1 MKIVIL
7 DGSAANPGDI
17 SWGALE
23 KLGEVIAYDVTSKDQ
38 LIERMQGAECA
49 ITNKTVFDREALGS
63 LPDLKYIGV
72 LATGY
77 NVVDLEAAREHG
89 VTVTNVP
96 EYATFATAQMTMAL
110 LLELTNLVGLH
121 TASVMNGD
129 WVRSPQ
135 FCYFK
140 SPLTELA
147 GKTIHIL
154 GLGKIG
160 KRVAQMASSFGMT
173 VTATPHNASLLGTT
187 VDVSGIPVRCM
198 SFEDGIKGA
207 DVVSLHCPLTDDT
220 REIVNAGSLLN
231 FKRGTLL
238 INCARGPVINEKAV
252 REALDSGLLGGYG
265 CDVVCVEPMLPDN
278 PLLGAPN
285 CVITPH
291 IAWTPVETRIRLID
305 AAAQNLKAFLD
316 GNPVNKVN

>member
-17 SWGALE
+17 TWGRLND
-23 KLGEVIAYDVTSKDQ
+23 LGEVIPYDYTSKDQ
-38 LIERMQGAECA
+38 LVDRMKGAEVA
-49 ITNKTVFDREALGS
+49 ITNKAVFDAEVFDK

-77 NVVDLEAAREHG
+77 NVVDLKAAREHG
-89 VTVTNVP
+89 VVVTNVP

-121 TASVMNGD
+121 TQSVMDGD
-129 WVRSPQ
+129 WCRSRQ

-147 GKTIHIL
+147 GKTLHII

-160 KRVAQMASSFGMT
+160 RRVALMASAFGMT
-173 VTATPHNASLLGTT
+173 VTATPHNTSLIGTV
-187 VDVSGIPVRCM
+187 VDVEGTPVKCVALEEGIR
-198 SFEDGIKGA
+198 GA
-207 DVVSLHCPLTDDT
+207 NVVSLHCPLTEDT
-220 REIVNAGSLLN
+220 REIINKDSLAWFN
-231 FKRGTLL
+231 KGAFLL
-238 INCARGPVINEKAV
+238 NCARGPVVNEADV
-252 REALDSGLLGGYG
+252 RAALDSGLLGGYG
-265 CDVVCVEPMLPDN
+265 ADVVSVEPMLETN

-291 IAWTPVETRIRLID
+291 IAWSPVETRIRLID
-305 AAAQNLKAFLD
+305 MAADNLQAFLD
-316 GNPVNKVN
+316 GKPINQVN

>member
-23 KLGEVIAYDVTSKDQ
+23 KLGEVTAYDITSKDQ
-38 LIERMQGAECA
+38 LIERMKGAEVA
-49 ITNKTVFDREALGS
+49 ITNKTAFDKDVFDQ

-77 NVVDLEAAREHG
+77 NVVDLQAARDHG

-96 EYATFATAQMTMAL
+96 EYATFATAQHTMAL

-121 TASVMNGD
+121 TSSVMDGD
-129 WVRSPQ
+129 WCRCPQ

-140 SPLTELA
+140 GSLTELA
-147 GKTIHIL
+147 GKTLHII

-160 KRVAQMASSFGMT
+160 QRVAMMASSFGMT
-173 VTATPHNASLLGTT
+173 VTATPHKTDLIGTT
-187 VDVSGIPVRCM
+187 VDVSGTPVKCLPL
-198 SFEDGIKGA
+198 EDGIKNA

-220 REIVNAGSLLN
+220 REIINAESLKL
-231 FKRGTLL
+231 FKRGAFL
-238 INCARGPVINEKAV
+238 INCARGPVINEADV
-252 REALDSGLLGGYG
+252 RAALDSGVLGGYG
-265 CDVVCVEPMLPDN
+265 ADVVCVEPMLETN

-305 AAAQNLKAFLD
+305 MAAANLKAFIE
-316 GNPVNKVN
+316 GNPINKVN

>member
-17 SWGALE
+17 TWGRLND
-23 KLGEVIAYDVTSKDQ
+23 LGEVIPYDYTSKDQ
-38 LIERMQGAECA
+38 LVDRMKGAEVA
-49 ITNKTVFDREALGS
+49 ITNKAVFDAEVFDK
-63 LPDLKYIGV
+63 LPNLKYIGV

-77 NVVDLEAAREHG
+77 NVVDLKAAREHG
-89 VTVTNVP
+89 VVVTNVP

-121 TASVMNGD
+121 TQSVMDGD
-129 WVRSPQ
+129 WCRFRQ

-147 GKTIHIL
+147 GKTLHII

-160 KRVAQMASSFGMT
+160 RRVALMASAFGMT
-173 VTATPHNASLLGTT
+173 VTATPHNTSLIGTV
-187 VDVSGIPVRCM
+187 VDVEGTPVKCVALEEGIRC
-198 SFEDGIKGA
+198 A
-207 DVVSLHCPLTDDT
+207 NVVSLHCPLTEDT
-220 REIVNAGSLLN
+220 REIINNNSLAWFN
-231 FKRGTLL
+231 KGAFLL
-238 INCARGPVINEKAV
+238 NCARGPVVNEADV
-252 REALDSGLLGGYG
+252 RAALDSGLLGGYG
-265 CDVVCVEPMLPDN
+265 ADVVSVEPMLETN

-291 IAWTPVETRIRLID
+291 IAWSPVETRIRLID
-305 AAAQNLKAFLD
+305 MAADNLQAFLD
-316 GNPVNKVN
+316 GKPINQVN

>member
-17 SWGALE
+17 TWGRLND
-23 KLGEVIAYDVTSKDQ
+23 LGEVIAYDYTSREELVD
-38 LIERMQGAECA
+38 RMNGAEVA
-49 ITNKTVFDREALGS
+49 ITNKAVFDAGILDK

-77 NVVDLEAAREHG
+77 NVVDLKAAREHG
-89 VTVTNVP
+89 VVVTNVP

-110 LLELTNLVGLH
+110 LLELTNLTGLH
-121 TASVMNGD
+121 TQSVMEGD
-129 WVRSPQ
+129 WCRSRQ

-147 GKTIHIL
+147 GKTMHII

-160 KRVAQMASSFGMT
+160 KRVAIMASAFGMT
-173 VTATPHNASLLGTT
+173 VTATPHNVSLIGTV
-187 VDVSGIPVRCM
+187 VDVEGTPVKCLPIEEGIR
-198 SFEDGIKGA
+198 A
-207 DVVSLHCPLTDDT
+207 ANVVSLHCPLTEDT
-220 REIVNAGSLLN
+220 REIINKTSLSWFN
-231 FKRGTLL
+231 RGTFLL
-238 INCARGPVINEKAV
+238 NCARGPVVNETDV
-252 REALDSGLLGGYG
+252 REALDTGILGGYG
-265 CDVVCVEPMLPDN
+265 ADVVSVEPMIETN

-291 IAWTPVETRIRLID
+291 IAWSPVETRIRLID
-305 AAAQNLKAFLD
+305 MAADNLQAFLD
-316 GNPVNKVN
+316 GKPINQVN

>member
-23 KLGEVIAYDVTSKDQ
+23 KLGEVTAYDITSKDQ
-38 LIERMQGAECA
+38 LIERMKGAECA
-49 ITNKTVFDREALGS
+49 ITNKTVFDRAAFEQ

-77 NVVDLEAAREHG
+77 NVIDLEAARDHG

-96 EYATFATAQMTMAL
+96 EYATFATAQHTMAL
-110 LLELTNLVGLH
+110 LLELTNLAGLH
-121 TASVMNGD
+121 SASVMDGE
-129 WVRSPQ
+129 WCRSPQ

-140 SPLTELA
+140 APLTELC
-147 GKTIHIL
+147 GKTLHII

-160 KRVAQMASSFGMT
+160 RRVAQMASAFGMN
-173 VTATPHNASLLGTT
+173 VTATPHDTSLIGSVTEAGTAE
-187 VDVSGIPVRCM
+187 VKCVPFEEGVRN
-198 SFEDGIKGA
+198 A
-207 DVVSLHCPLTDDT
+207 DVVSLHCPLTEDT
-220 REIVNAGSLLN
+220 REIINRDSLSL
-231 FKRGTLL
+231 FKPGAIL
-238 INCARGPVINEKAV
+238 INCARGPVINESAV

-265 CDVVCVEPMLPDN
+265 ADVVCVEPMLPDN

-285 CVITPH
+285 CVLTPH
-291 IAWTPVETRIRLID
+291 IAWTPVETRLRLID
-305 AAAQNLKAFLD
+305 MAASNLKAFMD
-316 GNPVNKVN
+316 GYPVNTVT

>member
-17 SWGALE
+17 TWGRLND
-23 KLGEVIAYDVTSKDQ
+23 LGKVISYDTTAKDQ
-38 LIERMQGAECA
+38 LVGRMQGAECA
-49 ITNKTVFDREALGS
+49 ITNKAVFDKDVFDQ

-77 NVVDLEAAREHG
+77 NVVDLEAARQHG

-121 TASVMNGD
+121 TASVMEGE
-129 WVRSPQ
+129 WCRSKQ

-140 SPLTELA
+140 SPLTELC
-147 GKTIHIL
+147 GKTLHII

-160 KRVAQMASSFGMT
+160 RRVAVMASAFGMKI
-173 VTATPHNASLLGTT
+173 TATPHDTNLIGTSVECDGT
-187 VDVSGIPVRCM
+187 SVKCLPL
-198 SFEDGIKGA
+198 EEGIKAA
-207 DVVSLHCPLTDDT
+207 DVVSLHCPLTEDT
-220 REIVNAGSLLN
+220 REIINGTSLTW
-231 FKRGTLL
+231 FKKGTFL
-238 INCARGPVINEKAV
+238 INCARGPVINESAV

-265 CDVVCVEPMLPDN
+265 TDVVCVEPMLPDN

-291 IAWTPVETRIRLID
+291 IAWTPVETRMRLID
-305 AAAQNLKAFLD
+305 MAADNLEAFLN
-316 GNPVNKVN
+316 GEPVNVVN

>member
-17 SWGALE
+17 TWGRLND
-23 KLGEVIAYDVTSKDQ
+23 LGEVIAYDYTSKDQ
-38 LIERMQGAECA
+38 LIERMKGAECA
-49 ITNKTVFDREALGS
+49 ITNKAVFDAEVFDQ

-77 NVVDLEAAREHG
+77 NVVDLQAARDHG
-89 VTVTNVP
+89 VVVTNVP

-121 TASVMNGD
+121 TQSVMGGE
-129 WVRSPQ
+129 WCRSRQ

-147 GKTIHIL
+147 GKTLHII

-160 KRVAQMASSFGMT
+160 RRVAIMASAFGMT
-173 VTATPHNASLLGTT
+173 VTATPHNTSLIGSTVNVEGTQ
-187 VDVSGIPVRCM
+187 VSCIPLEEGIR
-198 SFEDGIKGA
+198 GA
-207 DVVSLHCPLTDDT
+207 DVVSLHCPLTEDT
-220 REIVNAGSLLN
+220 REIINRDSLGW
-231 FKRGTLL
+231 FKQGALL
-238 INCARGPVINEKAV
+238 INCARGPVINESDV
-252 REALDSGLLGGYG
+252 RTALDNGVLGGYG
-265 CDVVCVEPMLPDN
+265 CDVVCVEPMLETN

-291 IAWTPVETRIRLID
+291 IAWTPVETRLRLID
-305 AAAQNLKAFLD
+305 MAADNLKAFLD
-316 GNPVNKVN
+316 GSPINQVN

>member
-17 SWGALE
+17 TWGRLND
-23 KLGEVIAYDVTSKDQ
+23 LGEVIAYDYTSREELVD
-38 LIERMQGAECA
+38 RMDGAEVA
-49 ITNKTVFDREALGS
+49 ITNKAVFDAGILDK

-77 NVVDLEAAREHG
+77 NVVDLKAAREHG
-89 VTVTNVP
+89 VVVTNVP

-110 LLELTNLVGLH
+110 LLELTNLTGLH
-121 TASVMNGD
+121 TQSVMDGD
-129 WVRSPQ
+129 WCRSRQ

-147 GKTIHIL
+147 GKTMHII

-160 KRVAQMASSFGMT
+160 KRVAIMASAFGMT
-173 VTATPHNASLLGTT
+173 VTATPHNVSLIGTV
-187 VDVSGIPVRCM
+187 VDVEGTPVKCLPIEEGIR
-198 SFEDGIKGA
+198 A
-207 DVVSLHCPLTDDT
+207 ANVVSLHCPLTEDT
-220 REIVNAGSLLN
+220 REIINKTSLSWFN
-231 FKRGTLL
+231 RGTFLL
-238 INCARGPVINEKAV
+238 NCARGPVVNETDV
-252 REALDSGLLGGYG
+252 REALDTGILGGYG
-265 CDVVCVEPMLPDN
+265 ADVVSVEPMLETN

-291 IAWTPVETRIRLID
+291 IAWSPVETRIRLID
-305 AAAQNLKAFLD
+305 MAADNLQAFLD
-316 GNPVNKVN
+316 GKPINQVN

>member
-17 SWGALE
+17 TWGRLE
-23 KLGEVIAYDVTSKDQ
+23 TFGEVIAYDYTSKDQ
-38 LIERMQGAECA
+38 LIGRMQGAEAA
-49 ITNKTVFDREALGS
+49 ITNKTVFDKEVFDQ

-77 NVVDLEAAREHG
+77 NVVDLEAARNHG
-89 VTVTNVP
+89 IVVTNVP

-110 LLELTNLVGLH
+110 LLELTNLAGLH
-121 TASVMNGD
+121 TKSVMDGE
-129 WVRSPQ
+129 WCRSKQ

-140 SPLTELA
+140 SPLTELC
-147 GKTIHIL
+147 GKTFHII

-160 KRVAQMASSFGMT
+160 KRVAQMVSSFGMN
-173 VTATPHNASLLGTT
+173 VTATPHNTSLIGTT
-187 VDVSGIPVRCM
+187 VDVNGVPVKCLALEEGIR
-198 SFEDGIKGA
+198 GA
-207 DVVSLHCPLTDDT
+207 NVVSLHCPLTDDT
-220 REIVNAGSLLN
+220 REIINKDSLSWFN
-231 FKRGTLL
+231 KGTLL
-238 INCARGPVINEKAV
+238 INVARGPVINEADV
-252 REALDSGLLGGYG
+252 RAALDSGILGGFG
-265 CDVVCVEPMLPDN
+265 CDVVCVEPMLETN

-305 AAAQNLKAFLD
+305 AAADNLEAFMK
-316 GNPVNKVN
+316 GSPINQVN

>member
-17 SWGALE
+17 SWGSLE
-23 KLGEVIAYDVTSKDQ
+23 KLGEVTAYDITSKDQ
-38 LIERMQGAECA
+38 LLDRMKGAECA
-49 ITNKTVFDREALGS
+49 ITNKTVFDRAAFEQ

-77 NVVDLEAAREHG
+77 NVIDLEAAREHG

-96 EYATFATAQMTMAL
+96 EYATFATAQHTMAL
-110 LLELTNLVGLH
+110 LLELTNLAGLH
-121 TASVMNGD
+121 SGSVMDGE
-129 WVRSPQ
+129 WCRSPQ

-140 SPLTELA
+140 APLTELC
-147 GKTIHIL
+147 GKTLHII

-160 KRVAQMASSFGMT
+160 RRVAQMATAFGMN
-173 VTATPHNASLLGTT
+173 VTATPHDTSLIGSVTEAGTAEVKCVT
-187 VDVSGIPVRCM
+187 FEEGVRN
-198 SFEDGIKGA
+198 A
-207 DVVSLHCPLTDDT
+207 DVISLHCPLTEDT
-220 REIVNAGSLLN
+220 REIINRDSLSL
-231 FKRGTLL
+231 FKPGAML
-238 INCARGPVINEKAV
+238 INCARGPVINESAV

-265 CDVVCVEPMLPDN
+265 ADVVCVEPMIPEN

-291 IAWTPVETRIRLID
+291 IAWTPVETRLRLID
-305 AAAQNLKAFLD
+305 MAASNLKAFMD
-316 GNPVNKVN
+316 GSPVNTVT

>member
-1 MKIVIL
+1 MRIVIL

-23 KLGEVIAYDVTSKDQ
+23 SLGEVTAYDTTSKEQ
-38 LIERMQGAECA
+38 LIERMQGVECA
-49 ITNKTVFDREALGS
+49 ITNKTVFNKEVFEK
-63 LPDLKYIGV
+63 LPKLKYIGV

-77 NVVDLEAAREHG
+77 NVVDTEAARAHG

-96 EYATFATAQMTMAL
+96 EYATFATAQNTMAL

-121 TASVMNGD
+121 TASVMDGE
-129 WVRSPQ
+129 WCKCPQ

-140 SPLTELA
+140 APLTELY
-147 GKTIHIL
+147 GKTLHII

-160 KRVAQMASSFGMT
+160 KRVALMASAFGMT
-173 VTATPHNASLLGTT
+173 VTATPHDTSLIGTPVNLGETS
-187 VDVSGIPVRCM
+187 VKCLA
-198 SFEDGIKGA
+198 FEDGIKNA
-207 DVVSLHCPLTDDT
+207 DVVSLHCPLTEDT
-220 REIVNAGSLLN
+220 REIINSNSLKL
-231 FKRGTLL
+231 FKPGAFL
-238 INCARGPVINEKAV
+238 INCARGPVVNETAV

-265 CDVVCVEPMLPDN
+265 ADVVCVEPMLENN
-278 PLLGAPN
+278 PLLGAPH

-305 AAAQNLKAFLD
+305 AAAENLKAFIN
-316 GNPVNKVN
+316 GEKKNVVN

>member
-23 KLGEVIAYDVTSKDQ
+23 KLGEVTAYDITSKDQ

-49 ITNKTVFDREALGS
+49 ITNKTAFDGDVFER
-63 LPDLKYIGV
+63 LPDLRYIGV

-77 NVVDLEAAREHG
+77 NVIDLDAARAHG

-96 EYATFATAQMTMAL
+96 EYATFATAQHTMAL
-110 LLELTNLVGLH
+110 LLELTNLTGLH
-121 TASVMNGD
+121 SASVMDGE
-129 WVRSPQ
+129 WCRCPQ

-140 SPLTELA
+140 APLTELCS
-147 GKTIHIL
+147 KTLHII

-160 KRVAQMASSFGMT
+160 KRVAQMAAAFGMS
-173 VTATPHNASLLGTT
+173 VTATPHDASLIGSVTEAGT
-187 VDVSGIPVRCM
+187 VQVKCIPFEEGVRN
-198 SFEDGIKGA
+198 A

-220 REIVNAGSLLN
+220 REIINKDSLSL
-231 FKRGTLL
+231 FKPGTFL
-238 INCARGPVINEKAV
+238 INCARGPVINEAAV
-252 REALDSGLLGGYG
+252 RDALESGLLGGYG
-265 CDVVCVEPMLPDN
+265 ADVVCTEPMLPGN

-291 IAWTPVETRIRLID
+291 IAWTPVETRLRLID
-305 AAAQNLKAFLD
+305 MAAANLKAFMD
-316 GNPVNKVN
+316 GSPVNTVT

>member
-17 SWGALE
+17 TWGRLND
-23 KLGEVIAYDVTSKDQ
+23 LGEVVAYDYTAKDE
-38 LIERMQGAECA
+38 LIDRMKGAEVA
-49 ITNKTVFDREALGS
+49 ITNKAVFDADVFDK

-77 NVVDLEAAREHG
+77 NVVDLKAARDHG
-89 VTVTNVP
+89 VVVTNVP

-121 TASVMNGD
+121 TQSVMDGD
-129 WVRSPQ
+129 WCRSRQ

-147 GKTIHIL
+147 GKTMHII

-160 KRVAQMASSFGMT
+160 RRVALMASAFGMT
-173 VTATPHNASLLGTT
+173 VTATPHNTSLIGTV
-187 VDVSGIPVRCM
+187 VDVEGTPVKCVALEEGIR
-198 SFEDGIKGA
+198 GA
-207 DVVSLHCPLTDDT
+207 NVVSLHCPLTEDT
-220 REIVNAGSLLN
+220 REIINKNSLTWFN
-231 FKRGTLL
+231 KGTFLL
-238 INCARGPVINEKAV
+238 NCARGPVVNEADV
-252 REALDSGLLGGYG
+252 RAALDSGLLGGYG
-265 CDVVCVEPMLPDN
+265 ADVVSVEPMLESN

-291 IAWTPVETRIRLID
+291 IAWSPVETRVRLID
-305 AAAQNLKAFLD
+305 MAADNLQAFLD
-316 GNPVNKVN
+316 GKPINQVN

>member
-17 SWGALE
+17 TWGKLE
-23 KLGEVIAYDVTSKDQ
+23 KLGEVIAYDYTSPDE
-38 LIERMQGAECA
+38 LIPRMQGAECA
-49 ITNKTVFDREALGS
+49 ITNKTVFSREVFDS

-77 NVVDLEAAREHG
+77 NVVDLEAARAHG

-96 EYATFATAQMTMAL
+96 EYATYATAQMTMAL

-129 WVRSPQ
+129 WCRSKQ

-140 SPLTELA
+140 APLTELA
-147 GKTIHIL
+147 GKTLHII

-160 KRVAQMASSFGMT
+160 EKVAQMASAFGMS
-173 VTATPHNASLLGTT
+173 VTATPHNNELFGNTA
-187 VDVSGIPVRCM
+187 DVNGVQVRCLDLANGL
-198 SFEDGIKGA
+198 SGA

-220 REIVNAGSLLN
+220 REIINEESLKL
-231 FKRGTLL
+231 FKKGAIL
-238 INCARGPVINEKAV
+238 INCARGPVINETAV
-252 REALDSGLLGGYG
+252 RNALDSGLLGGYG
-265 CDVVCVEPMLPDN
+265 ADVVCIEPMLETN

-291 IAWTPVETRIRLID
+291 IAWTPVETRLRLID
-305 AAAQNLKAFLD
+305 AAADNLQAFID
-316 GNPVNKVN
+316 GNPINKVN